1 MADGQVSA
9 PRNPIL
15 LADYAPP
22 AFLVDDVALDFD
34 LDPAATLVRATLKLR
49 RQAPGP
55 LVLDGRDLQLLSIK
69 LNGEPLG
76 DNRYTQ
82 DAKSLTLH
90 DAPDVFT
97 LETEVKIQPETN
109 TELSGLYMSGTGFF
123 TQCEPEGFRK
133 ITYFPDRPDVMARY
147 KVTLRA
153 DKAAYPIL
161 LSNGNKTGEGE
172 AGGKIW
178 ASWED
183 PHPKPS
189 YLFALVAADLVAVKD
204 HFTTASGRHVDLG
217 IWVAAGDESRCGHAM
232 VALKNSMRW
241 DEETFGLEYDLD
253 IFNIAAV
260 SDFNAGAMENKGL
273 NIFNTAYVLAS
284 PETATDSDFQG
295 VERVI
300 AHEYFH
306 NWTGDRV
313 TCRDWFQLS
322 LKEGL
327 TVFRDQEYMADQF
340 SAPVKRIADVRLLR
354 ATQFRNDAGPLAHP
368 VRPASY
374 LEINNFYTTT
384 IYEKGAE
391 VVRMYRTLLG
401 REGFRKGMDIYI
413 ARNDNS
419 AATVEDFFA
428 AMQEAAG
435 PQLDL
440 KQILRWYEQ
449 AGTPEITFEESYD
462 AAQRK
467 FTLILRQHT
476 NPTPGQAVKEPFL
489 IPVSLGLLDTQGN
502 DLHAETL
509 LFRQAEQKFVFEN
522 IAEHPVPSL
531 FRNFS
536 APINLKGQT
545 RERLAF
551 LAAKDSDLFNRWD
564 ALQQYASLVLLDAVK
579 AHQSGQA
586 FALDS
591 GLRDAIAA
599 TMRDA
604 ASDPAFAAEAILLPG
619 ESLLAD
625 RMDVVDPD
633 AIRAVR
639 EAARAA
645 LGESLRAEFSEAYNT
660 FGAADPADISGTAM
674 ASRALKNAALGYLTA
689 AGDTTRAAA
698 QFAAARNMTETLS
711 ALANLAEIAGPAREE
726 AFAAF
731 YTKWKNNPL
740 VLDKWFAVQASSG
753 APDTLSRV
761 QALTKHADFDLRN
774 PNRVRSLIG
783 VFTGNPSKFHDA
795 SGAGYKLLADTILT
809 LDALNP
815 QIAARLAT
823 AMGTWRR
830 YDAARQGLMKAELER
845 ILACAELS
853 HNTYEMASKALA

>member
-1 MADGQVSA
+1 MADGQISA
-9 PRNPIL
+9 SRTQIR

-22 AFLVDDVALDFD
+22 SFLVDEVALDFD

-55 LVLDGRDLQLLSIK
+55 LVLDGRDLQLRSIA

-76 DNRYTQ
+76 DNRYII

-90 DAPDVFT
+90 DAPDDFT
-97 LETEVKIQPETN
+97 LETQVQISPETN

-123 TQCEPEGFRK
+123 TQCEAEGFRK

-153 DKAAYPIL
+153 DKTAYPIL
-161 LSNGNKTGEGE
+161 LSNGNKTGEGVE
-172 AGGKIW
+172 GSKSW

-204 HFTTASGRHVDLG
+204 HFTTSSGRHVDLA
-217 IWVAAGDESRCGHAM
+217 IWVAAGDETRCDHAM
-232 VALKNSMRW
+232 LALKKSMAW
-241 DEETFGLEYDLD
+241 DEVTFGLEYDLD

-284 PETATDSDFQG
+284 AETATDADFQG

-354 ATQFRNDAGPLAHP
+354 ATQFRDDAGPLAHP

-435 PQLDL
+435 EGLDL
-440 KQILRWYEQ
+440 KQIMRWYEQ
-449 AGTPEITFEESYD
+449 AGTPQVSFDEAYD
-462 AAQRK
+462 AASQK
-467 FTLILRQHT
+467 FTLTLRQHT
-476 NPTPGQAVKEPFL
+476 NPTPGQPEKAPFL
-489 IPVSLGLLDTQGN
+489 IPVALGLLDADGK
-502 DLHAETL
+502 DLHTETL
-509 LFRQAEQKFVFEN
+509 IFSQQEQIFTFEN
-522 IAEHPVPSL
+522 ISSPPVPSL

-536 APINLKGQT
+536 APIVLKGQT

-551 LAAKDSDLFNRWD
+551 LAAKDTDLFNRWD

-579 AHQSGQA
+579 AHQSGA
-586 FALDS
+586 PFTLDT

-599 TMRDA
+599 TLRDA
-604 ASDPAFAAEAILLPG
+604 AQDPAFAAEAILLPA

-625 RMDVVDPD
+625 QMEIIDPD
-633 AIRAVR
+633 ALHTVR

-645 LGESLRAEFSEAYNT
+645 LGRALHAEFTAAYGH
-660 FGAADPADISGTAM
+660 FGDADPTDVSGHAM
-674 ASRALKNAALGYLTA
+674 ASRAMKNAALGYLTA
-689 AGDTTRAAA
+689 AGEPLAAA
-698 QFAAARNMTETLS
+698 QFAAARNMTETLA
-711 ALANLAEIAGPAREE
+711 ALSNLAEVADAHRDA

-731 YTKWKNNPL
+731 YEKWKTNPL
-740 VLDKWFAVQASSG
+740 VLDKWFAVQARAG
-753 APDTLSRV
+753 APDTLARV
-761 QALTKHADFDLRN
+761 QSLTLHPDFDLRN
-774 PNRVRSLIG
+774 PNRVRALIG
-783 VFTGNPSKFHDA
+783 AFTGNLAIFHAA
-795 SGAGYKLLADTILT
+795 SGAGYKLLADTIIT
-809 LDALNP
+809 LDAKNP
-815 QIAARLAT
+815 QIAARLTT

-830 YDAARQGLMKAELER
+830 YDSARQALMKAELER
-845 ILACAELS
+845 ILARDALS
-853 HNTYEMASKALA
+853 PNTYEMASKALG